1 MELNYSRREKTVGLF
16 IVGILLLLLA
26 TVVMIGRGKD
36 WFETYVPY
44 TTTFDESYGIE
55 PDTPVKLFK
64 TDVGKVKSVTL
75 VGDHVEVRLVVKE
88 EYASRITSGTRV
100 TVESPTLIG
109 SEYVSIK
116 PGSVSAPP
124 IPPGG
129 IIPSKAR
136 RSLTDVLSEFQVEE
150 TARRLAKIIENVA
163 GVTDRLIETDG
174 PLFAT
179 LSHVEAATGS
189 LERITADLES
199 GRGTAGRLLRS
210 AELLEMIEARV
221 KKIDEVL
228 EPMADAAGMAPPAMA
243 RLQENLDGLQ
253 RIESRVEPAVDQVR
267 DILGRVDTVL
277 SSLQKILLQV
287 EAASRE
293 APEAARTA
301 RETLERVAENMD
313 EIEQIIQAVR
323 QNFLIRPHLPPE
335 TTPEAI
341 DSGIRP

>member
-1 MELNYSRREKTVGLF
+1 MLCALGLGY
-16 IVGILLLLLA
+16 I
-26 TVVMIGRGKD
+26 
-36 WFETYVPY
+36 
-44 TTTFDESYGIE
+44 TTFDESYGIE
-55 PDTPVKLFK
+55 PDTPVKLYK
-64 TDVGKVKSVTL
+64 TDVGKVKSVAL
-75 VGDHVEVRLVVKE
+75 VGNHVEVRLVVKE
-88 EYASRITSGTRV
+88 QYASRITSGTRV
-100 TVESPTLIG
+100 TIESPTLIG

-116 PGSVSAPP
+116 PGSISAAP

-129 IIPSKAR
+129 IIPSEAR
-136 RSLTDVLSEFQVEE
+136 RSLSDVLGELQVEE
-150 TARRLAKIIENVA
+150 TARRLAKIIENLA
-163 GVTDRLIETDG
+163 DITDRLTESDG
-174 PLFAT
+174 PLFGT

-199 GRGTAGRLLRS
+199 GQGTAGRLLRS
-210 AELLEMIEARV
+210 AELVELIEARV

-228 EPMADAAGMAPPAMA
+228 EPMADAARMGPPAMA
-243 RLQENLDGLQ
+243 KLQENLDGLQ
-253 RIESRVEPAVDQVR
+253 RIESQVEPAVVKVR
-267 DILGRVDTVL
+267 DILARSEAVL
-277 SSLQKILLQV
+277 SSLQGILLQI

-335 TTPEAI
+335 KTPEAI